1 MPLKIRL
8 LTLCLLGALVV
19 PTATL
24 AQSVT
29 SGVSFETARA
39 MMHERADRLK
49 MTAAEV
55 EQKTHQVKEAKSLS
69 GPKVTLNAKQ
79 VEGRKNLNMEFDNPL
94 GEINI
99 PPLGPNIPGLNI
111 PGTLEIDYEDD
122 LSGPRASV
130 DLTWPIYTGG
140 AISAQQEASRAAL
153 RQAQAGHDKS
163 REEMDALLVQKY
175 FGVQLARHIEQLRND
190 LYKQKGRDLA
200 RAKRFEKVGMI
211 AKIERMNAEVN
222 LDTAERELVQS
233 QTDLKVAERELSE
246 LLREPVPAQLSTPI
260 FVLSDLKTL
269 ALWQNLA
276 QAHSPVLREIES
288 QREQALMGVKAAKSS
303 FHPQVYL
310 FGQYN
315 FIDHYLTITEPDW
328 IAGIGVTF
336 TLWDNRDRSARVGSA
351 HALVDKASAAQSQ
364 AKHELD
370 KAVEIAWLRSQEALE
385 QFELT
390 TNAIELAK
398 ENVRLHE
405 RSFSEG
411 LATVDDLNDARNKL
425 IAAQVARSV
434 AAYRFVVAYSLLHA
448 SSGQMVSFADAF
460 NNPKTVF
467 VTP

>member
-8 LTLCLLGALVV
+8 LTLCLLGCLAA

-24 AQSVT
+24 AQGVAG
-29 SGVSFETARA
+29 GVSFGTARA

-55 EQKTHQVKEAKSLS
+55 EQKKHQVKEAKSLS

-79 VEGRKNLNMEFDNPL
+79 VEGRKNLSLQFDNP
-94 GEINI
+94 IT
-99 PPLGPNIPGLNI
+99 IPGLSI
-111 PGTLEIDYEDD
+111 PGRLDIDYEDD

-153 RQAQAGHDKS
+153 RQAQAGHDKN
-163 REEMDALLVQKY
+163 REELDVLLVQKY
-175 FGVQLARHIEQLRND
+175 FGVQLARHIERLRSD
-190 LYKQKGRDLA
+190 LYKQKQRDLA

-211 AKIERMNAEVN
+211 AKIERMNAQVN
-222 LDTAERELVQS
+222 LDTAQRELIQA
-233 QTDLKVAERELSE
+233 QTDLKVAERELTE
-246 LLREPVPAQLSTPI
+246 LLREPVPAQLATPI
-260 FVLSDLKTL
+260 FVLPDLKTL

-276 QAHSPVLREIES
+276 QAHSPLLREIES

-336 TLWDNRDRSARVGSA
+336 TLWDNRDRSARIGSA

-364 AKHELD
+364 AKQELD
-370 KAVEIAWLRSQEALE
+370 KAVEIAWLRSNEALE
-385 QFELT
+385 QFDLT
-390 TNAIELAK
+390 TNAIALAK

-405 RSFSEG
+405 RSFAEG

-425 IAAQVARSV
+425 IAAEVAHSV

-448 SSGQMVSFADAF
+448 ASGQMVSFADAF

>member
-1 MPLKIRL
+1 MPLKIKL
-8 LTLCLLGALVV
+8 ITLCLLGCLAA
-19 PTATL
+19 PTATF
-24 AQSVT
+24 AQGAA
-29 SGVSFETARA
+29 GVSFETARA

-49 MTAAEV
+49 ITAAEV
-55 EQKTHQVKEAKSLS
+55 EQKKHQVKEAKSLS

-79 VEGRKNLNMEFDNPL
+79 VEGRKNLSLKFDNPM
-94 GEINI
+94 GAINI
-99 PPLGPNIPGLNI
+99 PPLQLNI
-111 PGTLEIDYEDD
+111 PGTLDIDYEDD

-163 REEMDALLVQKY
+163 REELDALLVQKY
-175 FGVQLARHIEQLRND
+175 FGVQLARRIERLRSD
-190 LYKQKGRDLA
+190 LYKQKQRDLA

-211 AKIERMNAEVN
+211 AKIERMNAQVN
-222 LDTAERELVQS
+222 LDTAQRELVQA
-233 QTDLKVAERELSE
+233 QTDLKVAERELAE
-246 LLREPVPAQLSTPI
+246 LLREPVPTQLATPI
-260 FVLSDLKTL
+260 FVLPDLKTL

-276 QAHSPVLREIES
+276 QAHSPLLREIES

-370 KAVEIAWLRSQEALE
+370 KAVEIAWLRSNEALD
-385 QFELT
+385 QFNLT
-390 TNAIELAK
+390 TNAIALAK

-405 RSFSEG
+405 RSFTEG

-425 IAAQVARSV
+425 ITAEVARSV

-448 SSGQMVSFADAF
+448 ASGQMVSFADAY

>member
-99 PPLGPNIPGLNI
+99 PP
-111 PGTLEIDYEDD
+111 
-122 LSGPRASV
+122 
-130 DLTWPIYTGG
+130 
-140 AISAQQEASRAAL
+140 QEASRAAL

-222 LDTAERELVQS
+222 LDTAEREFVQS

-260 FVLSDLKTL
+260 FVHSDLKTL

-448 SSGQMVSFADAF
+448 ASGQMVRFADAF